1 MEKSQNQ
8 NSKRER
14 RRYDETFKTS
24 AVKLVQTG
32 RTIPDVSKSLG
43 IESQLLTRWVKQSAI
58 TPKAVTTVSDQEFAN
73 MRKYVRQLEMERDI
87 LKKALTIFSQ
97 ST

>member
-1 MEKSQNQ
+1 MEKNQ

-24 AVKLVQTG
+24 AVKLVQSG

-43 IESQLLTRWVKQSAI
+43 IESQLLTRWVKHSAI
-58 TPKAVTTVSDQEFAN
+58 TPKASTGVSDQEFAN